1 MPDYEQ
7 MVEPLVQM
15 TAEQQKQIEAL
26 HTIIAEQSAML
37 SRHSAEI
44 QVLTRALIG
53 LGMVLTAMKALPSE
67 AADLIV
73 SAILDET
80 DQDIREQARRVVE
93 MLEVWGSR
101 AYRQDRSL

>member
-15 TAEQQKQIEAL
+15 TSEQQKQIEAL

-44 QVLTRALIG
+44 QMLTRALIG
-53 LGMVLTAMKALPSE
+53 LGMVLTATKALPSE

>member
-1 MPDYEQ
+1 MPDYER
-7 MVEPLVQM
+7 MVELLVQ
-15 TAEQQKQIEAL
+15 TTSEQQKQIETL
-26 HTIIAEQSAML
+26 HTMVTEQSAML

-80 DQDIREQARRVVE
+80 NQDIREKARRVVE
-93 MLEVWGSR
+93 MLEVWSSR
-101 AYRQDRSL
+101 APRQDPS

>member
-1 MPDYEQ
+1 MPDYER
-7 MVEPLVQM
+7 MVELLVQM
-15 TAEQQKQIEAL
+15 TSEQQKQIDTL
-26 HTIIAEQSAML
+26 HTMVTEQSAML

-80 DQDIREQARRVVE
+80 DQDIREKARRVVE
-93 MLEVWGSR
+93 MLEVWGNR
-101 AYRQDRSL
+101 AQRQDRS

>member
-15 TAEQQKQIEAL
+15 TSEQQKQIETL
-26 HTIIAEQSAML
+26 HTIITEQSSML
-37 SRHSAEI
+37 SRYSAEI

-80 DQDIREQARRVVE
+80 DQDIREKARRVVE
-93 MLEVWGSR
+93 MLEIWGNR
-101 AYRQDRSL
+101 AQRQDRS

>member
-1 MPDYEQ
+1 MPDYER
-7 MVEPLVQM
+7 MVELLVQM
-15 TAEQQKQIEAL
+15 TSEQQKQIETL
-26 HTIIAEQSAML
+26 QTMVTEQSSML

-80 DQDIREQARRVVE
+80 DQDIREKARRVVE
-93 MLEVWGSR
+93 MLETWGNR
-101 AYRQDRSL
+101 AQRQDHP

>member
-7 MVEPLVQM
+7 MVELLVQ
-15 TAEQQKQIEAL
+15 TTSEQQKQIETL
-26 HTIIAEQSAML
+26 HTMVAEQSAML

-53 LGMVLTAMKALPSE
+53 LGMVLTAMEALPSE

-80 DQDIREQARRVVE
+80 NQDTREQARRVVE

-101 AYRQDRSL
+101 AQRQDRS

>member
-15 TAEQQKQIEAL
+15 TSEQQKQIEAL

-44 QVLTRALIG
+44 QMLTRALIG

-80 DQDIREQARRVVE
+80 DQDIREKARRVVE
-93 MLEVWGSR
+93 MLEVWGNR
-101 AYRQDRSL
+101 AQRQDRS